1 MQLSLNQAY
10 HQSYSTISKAVKYLH
25 CSSNMDIND
34 SLDLQRAQQKSITR
48 MLCQHIPISPH
59 HHLLAVDVT
68 SISRPY
74 SSKLTDKSY
83 VHCNEPVKCK
93 APITV
98 GHEYSCVSY
107 LPALA
112 EGWCLPLK
120 MARVP
125 TVKNSVLFGL
135 RQSVEIQSELKK
147 LPSTLPCVLV
157 ADAAYS
163 CKAAIHSNHASSVIL
178 ITRLRGNR
186 KLLRPASSD
195 KPHKTRKHWYDQE
208 NPFYLKDETSWG
220 EPAETAQVDWVT
232 RGGKLY
238 QVDIQVWNDLRVA
251 SNKDY
256 DLHNIALSVVR
267 ITVRK
272 SNQSMLYKHPLWLII
287 EGDWQGVLTLEMI
300 WNDYRLRFDLE
311 HFFRF
316 AKCHLLLNSLQTPDT
331 MTEENWMQIAMLSQ
345 HQLFHARTAAE
356 FQPNP
361 WEKSKQSKQKI
372 TPRVVQRDM
381 QRLLPMAKN
390 ISNETK
396 PRGVGLGR
404 KLGERVCKRATS
416 PIVIKSKK
424 HTSGNKL
431 TFEETLNHPNIA
443 LSIEKVE
450 PTNLA
455 AICQP
460 NKINNVA
467 DPPA

>member
-1 MQLSLNQAY
+1 
-10 HQSYSTISKAVKYLH
+10 
-25 CSSNMDIND
+25 MDISD
-34 SLDLQRAQQKSITR
+34 SLDLQREQQKTITR
-48 MLCQHIPISPH
+48 ILCQHTPINPH
-59 HHLLAVDVT
+59 HHLLALDVT
-68 SISRPY
+68 PISRPH

-107 LPALA
+107 LPASA
-112 EGWCLPLK
+112 DGWCLPLK
-120 MARVP
+120 MERVS
-125 TVKNSVLFGL
+125 TAKNSVLFGL
-135 RQSVEIQSELKK
+135 RQAEQVQSELQK
-147 LPSTLPCVLV
+147 LESTLPCVLV

-163 CKAAIHSNHASSVIL
+163 SKAAIHANHATSVIL
-178 ITRLRGNR
+178 IARLRGNR

-195 KPHKTRKHWYDQE
+195 KPHKTRKHWYDKE

-220 EPAETAQVDWVT
+220 EPAETVRVDWAT

-238 QVDIQVWNDLRVA
+238 QVDIQVWHDLRVA
-251 SNKDY
+251 SDKNY
-256 DLHNIALSVVR
+256 DLHKISLSVVR
-267 ITVRK
+267 VTVRK
-272 SNQSMLYKHPLWLII
+272 SDQTMLYKHPLWLII
-287 EGDWQGVLTLEMI
+287 EGDWQGSLTLKMI

-331 MTEENWMQIAMLSQ
+331 MTEENWMQIAMLSH
-345 HQLFHARTAAE
+345 HQLFHARAAAE

-361 WEKSKQSKQKI
+361 WEKSKQRKQKI

-390 ISNETK
+390 ITNETK

-404 KLGERVCKRATS
+404 KLGERLCKRVTS

-424 HTSGNKL
+424 HTSVNKL
-431 TFEETLNHPNIA
+431 TFEQPLNQSNID

-455 AICQP
+455 DIGQP
-460 NKINNVA
+460 NNLHNAA